1 MKFLIPAVL
10 GFGAVI
16 AGVTSIITGFF
27 KSGPMGNVLEAIGK
41 VGLIAGLKMIAKTF
55 LKTLALPVLK
65 RMPFIGGII
74 SFYFAYK
81 EFSAGNI
88 GKGLMQL
95 ISGFANF
102 VPVVGPFLSIGVDLL
117 TAFLDSKGAFGE
129 EGALGN
135 KNLMSTIKGWGA
147 SIGKFIMDN
156 ALNMPILGTVK
167 RMGMAYDAFTAG
179 KWGEGFKQ
187 LGFGLI
193 GIAGGG
199 QFIENGINYMVS
211 LFDGEPVKDESGKIQ
226 TGGFT
231 ATIKGW
237 INSMGTW
244 ISQHALNLPI
254 IGMTTRFG
262 MAYEAFSSSKWGE
275 GFKQIGIGLLSILG
289 GGEYIEKGVEYVWS
303 LFDGEPVKDESGAI
317 QTGGFTATIKGWIN
331 SIGAWISERAD
342 RLPIIGG
349 IKRFGN
355 VYNAFSSGDWS
366 GGFKELSLALAAF
379 VGGGP
384 LADGV
389 NMLLDM
395 VSGNTETPI
404 IGKKVN
410 WVDGVKQFIKGK
422 LNKLPYI
429 LRKSLSFLGVD
440 VDTTEGEDNS
450 QSSASNTQQVEK
462 TESAAAAVA
471 ASIPETIAKVESTMS
486 PQFERMLEL
495 EKTQVQLLTTL
506 VNIGESTY
514 RVLSKMG
521 GQAGSGGSAPP
532 MVFSTSSNSNA
543 SSSSMSFY
551 GNRDDY
557 AASPYALA

>member
-1 MKFLIPAVL
+1 
-10 GFGAVI
+10 
-16 AGVTSIITGFF
+16 
-27 KSGPMGNVLEAIGK
+27 

-55 LKTLALPVLK
+55 LKTLAMPVLK

-88 GKGLMQL
+88 GKGLLQL

-135 KNLMSTIKGWGA
+135 KNLMSTIKGWGS

-167 RMGMAYDAFTAG
+167 RMGMAYDAFTTG

-187 LGFGLI
+187 LGLGLLSI
-193 GIAGGG
+193 GGGG
-199 QFIENGINYMVS
+199 QFIENGINYIVS
-211 LFDGEPVKDESGKIQ
+211 LFDGEPVKDESGNIQ

-231 ATIKGW
+231 ATIKSW
-237 INSMGTW
+237 INSMGVW

-254 IGMTTRFG
+254 IGMTTRMG

-275 GFKQIGIGLLSILG
+275 GFKQLGIGILSILG
-289 GGEYIEKGVEYVWS
+289 GGEYIEKGVEYMLS
-303 LFDGEPVKDESGAI
+303 LFDGEPVKDQSGAI
-317 QTGGFTATIKGWIN
+317 QTGGFTSTIKGWIN

-342 RLPIIGG
+342 QLPIIGG

-395 VSGNTETPI
+395 VSGSAETPVV
-404 IGKKVN
+404 GKKVN

-450 QSSASNTQQVEK
+450 QVTTNNSQQVEK

-521 GQAGSGGSAPP
+521 GQAGGGGSAPP

>member
-1 MKFLIPAVL
+1 
-10 GFGAVI
+10 
-16 AGVTSIITGFF
+16 
-27 KSGPMGNVLEAIGK
+27 
-41 VGLIAGLKMIAKTF
+41 
-55 LKTLALPVLK
+55 
-65 RMPFIGGII
+65 
-74 SFYFAYK
+74 
-81 EFSAGNI
+81 
-88 GKGLMQL
+88 
-95 ISGFANF
+95 
-102 VPVVGPFLSIGVDLL
+102 
-117 TAFLDSKGAFGE
+117 
-129 EGALGN
+129 
-135 KNLMSTIKGWGA
+135 
-147 SIGKFIMDN
+147 
-156 ALNMPILGTVK
+156 
-167 RMGMAYDAFTAG
+167 
-179 KWGEGFKQ
+179 
-187 LGFGLI
+187 
-193 GIAGGG
+193 
-199 QFIENGINYMVS
+199 
-211 LFDGEPVKDESGKIQ
+211 
-226 TGGFT
+226 
-231 ATIKGW
+231 
-237 INSMGTW
+237 
-244 ISQHALNLPI
+244 
-254 IGMTTRFG
+254 MTTRMG

-275 GFKQIGIGLLSILG
+275 GFKQLGIGILSILG
-289 GGEYIEKGVEYVWS
+289 GGEYIEKGVEYMLS
-303 LFDGEPVKDESGAI
+303 LFDGEPVKDQSGAI
-317 QTGGFTATIKGWIN
+317 QTGGFTSTIKGWIN

-342 RLPIIGG
+342 QLPIIGG

-395 VSGNTETPI
+395 VSGSAETPVV
-404 IGKKVN
+404 GKKVN

-450 QSSASNTQQVEK
+450 QVTTNNSQQVEK

-521 GQAGSGGSAPP
+521 GQAGGGGSAPP